1 MAKRN
6 NKQQLNK
13 IYANALPVTL
23 SSEKYGIALP
33 NLFPHNPI
41 SWLFYLVRL
50 VQVNTLYSVPQS
62 TVELVNVKYEDSIF
76 KVTDEESIAKLWRSG
91 FFGKGTL
98 SRSEP
103 TWKERTINR
112 LNLEENEANVV
123 SMEEVTSKRRDER
136 KKFKT
141 ERSKLQDL
149 ELKERKG
156 DISADE
162 AIQLENLRNVVPNL
176 RSANFKPGFGNDNK
190 DTVIRLEDLELIES
204 NILIKNLEFL
214 QLQAIEVFFLKFALN
229 VVQVSNLTMKQLFYE
244 CCLLVENSPSPNVT
258 NKFILDYV
266 VYHHYRSL
274 GWCVRSGV
282 KFGCDQLL
290 YKRGPPFTHA
300 EYCILIIPNDGKE
313 KYDWFEM
320 AAKARVIGTVKKSFV
335 LVYVDFPTQAKFDLL
350 WNSEEYEDEG
360 QRFHDILHSYK
371 VTEVLYRR
379 WAPSKTRD

>member
-1 MAKRN
+1 MGKRN

-13 IYANALPVTL
+13 IYANALPITL

-41 SWLFYLVRL
+41 SWLFYLARL
-50 VQVNTLYSVPQS
+50 IQVNTLYSVPQS
-62 TVELVNVKYEDSIF
+62 TVQLIEVKYEDSVF
-76 KVTDEESIAKLWRSG
+76 KVTDEDSMAKLWRSG

-112 LNLEENEANVV
+112 LNLEESEANVV

-141 ERSKLQDL
+141 ERSKLQEL

-162 AIQLENLRNVVPNL
+162 TIQLENLRNVVPNL
-176 RSANFKPGFGNDNK
+176 RSANFKPGTGND
-190 DTVIRLEDLELIES
+190 DQGSVIRLEDLDLIES
-204 NILIKNLEFL
+204 NTLVKHLEFL

-229 VVQVSNLTMKQLFYE
+229 VVEVADFSTKQLFNE
-244 CCLLVENSPSPNVT
+244 CCLLVESSPSPGVT

-300 EYCILIIPNDGKE
+300 EYCILIIPNDGNAR
-313 KYDWFEM
+313 YDWFEM

-335 LVYVDFPTQAKFDLL
+335 LVYVDFPTQASFNEL
-350 WNSEEYEDEG
+350 WNSEDYKDEG
-360 QRFHDILHSYK
+360 QRFHDIFGLYK